1 MKKFIIIIS
10 IITSSCTPSLC
21 PELLFDSANVLTY
34 DSNNEL
40 FTGRC
45 SVYDEDNN
53 LSSIRQY
60 LNGNDYGKWTFYYSN
75 GSKETTGKFNK
86 TGKRIGKW
94 KYYYRNGKLKQIST
108 FSKNGEVKGRWV
120 TYDSIGNITSDINY

>member
-1 MKKFIIIIS
+1 MKKFIILLS
-10 IITSSCTPSLC
+10 IMTSSCSPSLC
-21 PELLFDSANVLTY
+21 PELLFDSANLITY

-45 SVYDEDNN
+45 SVYEDNT
-53 LSSIRQY
+53 LSSVRQY
-60 LNGNDYGKWTFYYSN
+60 LNGKDYGRWTFYYSN
-75 GSKETTGKFNK
+75 GTKEK

-94 KYYYRNGKLKQIST
+94 KYYYRNGKIKQIST
-108 FSKNGEVKGRWV
+108 FSINGELKGRWV

>member
-1 MKKFIIIIS
+1 MNKYIYILSLTFI
-10 IITSSCTPSLC
+10 SCSNIQKC
-21 PELLFDSANVLTY
+21 PELLFDSANLITY

-45 SVYDEDNN
+45 LVYEDNT
-53 LSSIRQY
+53 LSSVRQY
-60 LNGNDYGKWTFYYSN
+60 LNGKDYGRWTFYHSN
-75 GSKETTGKFNK
+75 GTKETTGKFNK

-94 KYYYRNGKLKQIST
+94 KYYYKNGKLKQIST
-108 FSKNGEVKGRWV
+108 FSKNGELKGRWV

>member
-1 MKKFIIIIS
+1 MKKFIILFLIL
-10 IITSSCTPSLC
+10 TSSCSPSSC
-21 PELLFDSANVLTY
+21 PELLFDSTNFITY
-34 DSNNEL
+34 DKNNKL

-45 SVYDEDNN
+45 STYENGN
-53 LSSIRQY
+53 LKSVRQY
-60 LNGNDYGKWTFYYSN
+60 LNGKDYGRWTFYYSN
-75 GSKETTGKFNK
+75 GGKETTGKFNK

-94 KYYYRNGKLKQIST
+94 KYYYQNGRLKQIST